1 MALRAIYYPVW
12 SHGGDDPLAGIT
24 SIAVSVDLGNPSPVR
39 SFATDRDLW
48 ILDVDL
54 NVADPVTYVT
64 VVRADPEFIEGLAA
78 WSPDDSRLVIA
89 RRSDANPRN
98 WRTEIVTVDLGTDA
112 EKTLVDSTKQAVL
125 FPDWKP

>member
-1 MALRAIYYPVW
+1 M
-12 SHGGDDPLAGIT
+12 
-24 SIAVSVDLGNPSPVR
+24 SVDLGNPSPVR

-54 NVADPVTYVT
+54 NVADPVTNVT

-78 WSPDDSRLVIA
+78 WSSDDSRLVIA